1 MERTFAKV
9 TAEMLGLKLQEAAKL
24 EDAPCR
30 LQLSQVAKDLR
41 EALITL
47 GLRQRRVRTKPEV
60 AAKPKG
66 KK

>member
-24 EDAPCR
+24 EDGPCR

-41 EALITL
+41 ESLITL
-47 GLRQRRVRTKPEV
+47 GLRTRRVRVNKETEK
-60 AAKPKG
+60 KPKG